1 MSNIRPGVVVVG
13 VDGTSVGR
21 AALTFAMREASRRGS
36 ELRVV
41 TTWTWNVNAAGFD
54 AGIAE
59 EPAEIRDRAQ
69 RAQDAAITAAL
80 ETITAP
86 PVISRHVIEG
96 DPRPALVSMARDA
109 DYLVVGSANKNA
121 VKRALLGS
129 VSHYCVRHAPCPVV
143 VVPHGQG
150 VAHVMDQA
158 ADAQMP
164 EPAR

>member
-59 EPAEIRDRAQ
+59 EPAEIRTGRS
-69 RAQDAAITAAL
+69 
-80 ETITAP
+80 AP
-86 PVISRHVIEG
+86 RMRPSLRRSR
-96 DPRPALVSMARDA
+96 PSPLRR
-109 DYLVVGSANKNA
+109 
-121 VKRALLGS
+121 
-129 VSHYCVRHAPCPVV
+129 
-143 VVPHGQG
+143 
-150 VAHVMDQA
+150 
-158 ADAQMP
+158 
-164 EPAR
+164 

>member
-1 MSNIRPGVVVVG
+1 MPNTRPGAVVVG
-13 VDGTSVGR
+13 VDGTSAGQ

-36 ELRVV
+36 ELTIV
-41 TTWTWNVNAAGFD
+41 TMWTWTVTAAGFD

-59 EPAEIRDRAQ
+59 ELAETRNRAQ
-69 RAQDAAITAAL
+69 RAQDAAITTAL

-96 DPRPALVSMARDA
+96 DPGPALVSIARGA

-121 VKRALLGS
+121 VTRVLLGS
-129 VSHYCVRHAPCPVV
+129 VSRYCVRHAHCPVV
-143 VVPHGQG
+143 VVPQVGN
-150 VAHVMDQA
+150 HVVKA
-158 ADAQMP
+158 ADDEHLL